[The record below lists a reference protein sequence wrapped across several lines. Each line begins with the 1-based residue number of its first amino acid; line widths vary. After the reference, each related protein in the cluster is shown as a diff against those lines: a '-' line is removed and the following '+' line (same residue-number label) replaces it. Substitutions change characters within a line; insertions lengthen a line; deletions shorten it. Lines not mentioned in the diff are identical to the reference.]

1 MFCIKLELHETEMFL
16 EILLLSCCFSV
27 AVQRGM
33 VIEKGTS
40 VSHQK
45 STPEAAVTGE
55 SS

>member
-1 MFCIKLELHETEMFL
+1 MKLKCFWRFFSLAAV
-16 EILLLSCCFSV
+16 FSV
-27 AVQRGM
+27 AVQHGM